1 MRFKPIKDFLVYIED
16 CHRTLAELYQRLSL
30 EANDEKVK
38 LLLEYMKNKE
48 QISYAHLHQYIQQA
62 PACILET
69 WLDNFFDQSFPQ
81 RCLDLKFKPDLTIED
96 VVSLAIKL
104 DTQLIE
110 AMQSAATC
118 CPTEETEKVLENLS
132 SQEEDMMQQVV
143 MASHEFEY
151 M

>member
-1 MRFKPIKDFLVYIED
+1 MRFKPIKDFLVYLED
-16 CHRTLAELYQRLSL
+16 CHQTLADLYQRLSL
-30 EANDEKVK
+30 EANDERVK

-48 QISYAHLHQYIQQA
+48 QITYTHLHQYIQQA
-62 PACILET
+62 PASVLET

-81 RCLDLKFKPDLTIED
+81 RCKDLKFKPDLTIED
-96 VVSLAIKL
+96 VVTLAIKL

-110 AMQSAATC
+110 VMQSAATC
-118 CPTEETEKVLENLS
+118 CPTEEAEKVLDSLT
-132 SQEEDMMQQVV
+132 SQEEDMLHQVV